1 MGVEIFYKHLH
12 GSPLRGHVESLRDSI
27 SLHADDICPFVCL
40 RAPPAVDARFART
53 ALLAGLVPATM
64 REESELLESCQ
75 MEIGWGYEYIL
86 GRLGWV

>member
-1 MGVEIFYKHLH
+1 
-12 GSPLRGHVESLRDSI
+12 
-27 SLHADDICPFVCL
+27 
-40 RAPPAVDARFART
+40 
-53 ALLAGLVPATM
+53 M